1 MKRALLL
8 AMAVTML
15 AGTWQASQAQT
26 SRSTTQKKNA
36 TAKAAKAAETSTV
49 VQTAAPVETA
59 AAPAPVADSAPV
71 VDSTT
76 PDTAHHKKGL
86 FGKAKSVMGNKVVKA
101 VVKTAAC
108 TMVPGGQAI
117 AGAIDAASSKSAGE
131 AAQGA
136 AGAATGTSC
145 MPGMGGMGGAGMTG
159 AGMAAGAGMA
169 GAGMS
174 GAGAAAGAGLAGLA
188 GAELAGAAAKGMTSR
203 SAGYPQGANGMQMAA
218 AYGMM
223 PDPKPM
229 ADCMGLTVDEYNA
242 LTNPTNGEPRPVTKA
257 EMKRMQQV
265 SKKVG
270 PQRQMMCNQTVG
282 MQQAHA
288 QAAQMQAV
296 MGQAQLQAQSK
307 MAQANQVSAGG
318 AGATSEAPGQ
328 PVTLSDDLAAE
339 LKKGK
344 TTVRGIDWVAGSVE
358 LSPAGKQSFDEA
370 MATLGAAIKQSG
382 QHYRL
387 DLYMDQRYDDA
398 AVSTFGPARLQA
410 VQSALAGT
418 IGDPTAAQIGKA
430 KRDKNPRLEL
440 VKVK

>member
-8 AMAVTML
+8 VMAVTML

-26 SRSTTQKKNA
+26 SKSTTQKKNA
-36 TAKAAKAAETSTV
+36 TAKATKPAETP
-49 VQTAAPVETA
+49 AAPVETA
-59 AAPAPVADSAPV
+59 TATEPVAESAPV

-76 PDTAHHKKGL
+76 PDTAHHKKKGL
-86 FGKAKSVMGNKVVKA
+86 FGKAKGVMSNKIVKA

-136 AGAATGTSC
+136 AGAATGSSC

-159 AGMAAGAGMA
+159 AGMAGAGLA

-174 GAGAAAGAGLAGLA
+174 GAGAAAGVGLAGLA
-188 GAELAGAAAKGMTSR
+188 GAELAGAAASR
-203 SAGYPQGANGMQMAA
+203 SSGYPQGVAPNGMAMAGG
-218 AYGMM
+218 YGMM

-229 ADCMGLTVDEYNA
+229 ADCMGLTVEEYNA
-242 LTNPTNGEPRPVTKA
+242 LINPSNGEPRAVTKA
-257 EMKRMQQV
+257 ETKRIQQV

-270 PQRQMMCNQTVG
+270 AQRQMMCNQTVG
-282 MQQAHA
+282 MQQANA
-288 QAAQMQAV
+288 QAAQMQ
-296 MGQAQLQAQSK
+296 QA
-307 MAQANQVSAGG
+307 MAQAQTGMAARTAAATG
-318 AGATSEAPGQ
+318 ASGAAMTEAPGQ
-328 PVTLSDDLAAE
+328 SVELATDLAAE

-344 TTVRGIDWVAGSVE
+344 TSVRGIDWVAGSAEV
-358 LSPAGKQSFDEA
+358 SPAGRQGFDEA

-387 DLYMDQRYDDA
+387 DLYTDQRYDDA
-398 AVSTFGPARLQA
+398 AVSSFGPARLQA
-410 VQSALAGT
+410 VQSALAGA
-418 IGDPTAAQIGKA
+418 IGDPAAAQIGKV
-430 KRDKNPRLEL
+430 KRDKNTRLEL